1 MRDTFARMA
10 ELVDEQNA
18 GQDGYPPMAPDL
30 DGSEAFQAAL
40 ELVFAGKQEPNGYTE
55 RALTKWRQKAK
66 AAS

>member
-10 ELVDEQNA
+10 SLVDEQNE

-30 DGSEAFQAAL
+30 DDSEAFQAAL
-40 ELVFAGKQEPNGYTE
+40 ELVFEGRREPNGYTE

-66 AAS
+66 ARA